1 MSLDSDEKKQLA
13 DGLLRALNA
22 MQGWSAAR
30 RLHYEV
36 TLGVLN
42 RQADFTQDFGG
53 EAMPEPD
60 SVAWLSAPGSAS
72 LPLIKLLYVLRQS
85 DDICLNAP
93 TARSIMGAHIIGAP
107 ITASLIP
114 ELLRLVKDAQAAQ
127 LVRQTAQPPKELIEA
142 DRDSILGLTLTEA
155 GKRYLDDVL
164 HPGEPRNVAAPRAVA
179 ARRT

>member
-1 MSLDSDEKKQLA
+1 MNFDSEKKQLA

-22 MQGWSAAR
+22 MQGWSPAR
-30 RLHYEV
+30 RLQYEV
-36 TLGVLN
+36 TLGVKN
-42 RQADFTQDFGG
+42 RQAEFTQDFGG
-53 EAMPEPD
+53 AAMPEPD
-60 SVAWLSAPGSAS
+60 SVAWLSVPDSAS

-93 TARSIMGAHIIGAP
+93 TARSITVTPNIEAP
-107 ITASLIP
+107 LTANLIP
-114 ELLRLVKDAQAAQ
+114 DLLRLVKDAQAAH
-127 LVRQTAQPPKELIEA
+127 LVRQTAHPPKELVEA

-164 HPGEPRNVAAPRAVA
+164 HSGEPRDAAAPRAVV